1 MSSVYIISDDSKT
14 DDYKSMVIRLKN
26 AGYIVKSRNML
37 AKNYHNRFSG
47 SLTKDNLIKMRINS
61 LLSCDKVCVV
71 GELNDD
77 VSKLEYRIAE
87 LTNKKLVK
95 IVGFYR

>member
-14 DDYKSMVIRLKN
+14 DDYKSMVITLKN
-26 AGYIVKSRNML
+26 AGHIVKSRNML
-37 AKNYHNRFSG
+37 VKNYHNRFSG
-47 SLTKDNLIKMRINS
+47 SLTRDNLIKMRINS